1 MVTKFFIPASL
12 VLENKPDLFDLVF
25 PARCSRCNAAS
36 ADHFETHSLKYEA
49 GLIQYRQFSKKFRF
63 STKLRIRLPLCE
75 TCYQANFL
83 ENPDSC
89 KNDLT
94 PLGKAAYW
102 RSIGI
107 TAASLV
113 AGLAFIL
120 LMKIIPLPA
129 GIPWIQSLWSIL
141 IGLALV
147 FLAITFG
154 IIESINKHLRHN
166 LSEQNYNAQ
175 LHRADIAA
183 GIQLD
188 DPQPEDVAVTIRLQN
203 DLWAEECAR
212 HRGWA
217 YEKIE
222 SISENVEAK

>member
-1 MVTKFFIPASL
+1 MTTKISIPAGV
-12 VLENKPDLFDLVF
+12 VLENKPAILNLVF
-25 PARCSRCNAAS
+25 PDRCSRCDAANAS
-36 ADHFETHSLKYEA
+36 YSETHSLKYEA
-49 GLIQYRQFSKKFRF
+49 GLIRYRQFSKRFRF
-63 STKLRIRLPLCE
+63 SVSLRIRLPLCK

-89 KNDLT
+89 KHDPT
-94 PLGKAAYW
+94 SLGKAAHW

-120 LMKIIPLPA
+120 LMKIIPLPVA
-129 GIPWIQSLWSIL
+129 IPWIQSLWSIL

-147 FLAITFG
+147 LLAITFG
-154 IIESINKHLRHN
+154 IIESINKHLRRD

-175 LHRADIAA
+175 LHRADIDA

-188 DPQPEDVAVTIRLQN
+188 DPRPEDVAVTVRLQN
-203 DLWAEECAR
+203 DLWAEECAC
-212 HRGWA
+212 HHGWV

-222 SISENVEAK
+222 SISENMEAK